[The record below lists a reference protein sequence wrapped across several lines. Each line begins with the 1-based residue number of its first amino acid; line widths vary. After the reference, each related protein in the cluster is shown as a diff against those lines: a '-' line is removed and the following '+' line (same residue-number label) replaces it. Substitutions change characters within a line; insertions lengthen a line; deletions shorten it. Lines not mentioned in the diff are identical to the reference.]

1 MMNPGQEKFFNFIM
15 ERVQKGKQAEAKKL
29 LEESF
34 AKQANGTF
42 NAEYLK
48 DFAPKMAA
56 LLKPEAVEEVKGI
69 MAQFGQG
76 FAKH

>member
-1 MMNPGQEKFFNFIM
+1 MNPGQEKFFNFIM

-42 NAEYLK
+42 SAEYLK
-48 DFAPKMAA
+48 GFAPKMAA
-56 LLKPEAVEEVKGI
+56 LLKPESVEEVKGI
-69 MAQFGQG
+69 MAQFGHG